1 MSMQLD
7 GLLGG
12 SDVMFG
18 WSSESHKNWLESM
31 QTPPGSPPP
40 ELNSLD
46 LLGDAS
52 FLSRSQSMDD
62 LIEPLDQFL
71 DYDDLVGSLTVTPL
85 ESVPETPLPTPFHSG
100 TTTPRSSR
108 PTSPDMHLNI
118 LEDDD
123 LMADIFEGRAAK
135 RHHSSRSPVLEHASL
150 MDSLTAIAEH
160 QMADFSSA
168 ELSHSSSCPP
178 SASNSP
184 PTSRVSSAPSSRRGS
199 TRRRKSTKR
208 APKVTKPRKQGKAK
222 AKSASSEQLKRE
234 THNISERQR
243 RQALK
248 ESFDTLRRLVPSI
261 ETDERAHTG
270 RILEEAVKYIHFLK
284 QEEKDIE
291 AEKEQ
296 LQQDNE
302 RIKAEHGIE
311 AEQGT
316 TIESS
321 LDTALEPPSPLDI
334 GEQFPLNTN
343 TDAAMDDLPSAL
355 SSHLDPSMDASMDV
369 MLGDFNL
376 DL

>member
-1 MSMQLD
+1 MMTSWLTYLKVVQQRYTGGVRRFIVRSQACFVDNMFMSHVSATLPRSQLT
-7 GLLGG
+7 
-12 SDVMFG
+12 
-18 WSSESHKNWLESM
+18 SS
-31 QTPPGSPPP
+31 
-40 ELNSLD
+40 
-46 LLGDAS
+46 S
-52 FLSRSQSMDD
+52 FLQM
-62 LIEPLDQFL
+62 Q
-71 DYDDLVGSLTVTPL
+71 
-85 ESVPETPLPTPFHSG
+85 
-100 TTTPRSSR
+100 
-108 PTSPDMHLNI
+108 
-118 LEDDD
+118 
-123 LMADIFEGRAAK
+123 